1 MKNYLLLAFCI
12 ISFSQ
17 FLFAN
22 DQNPNLLIIDSSFAP
37 IKKDSF
43 DLGNSACFVI
53 SESAELGIDKGD
65 CYGREDWQ
73 LFKNYDSTILK
84 GMMNSLA
91 GIDGVENVKWKDL
104 NATKPDEARKIRNSY
119 ILSVHGSR
127 ASYIAYQ
134 YSDNKAVPL
143 PLRVVTASAGATKHK
158 QNMNVKNNSNS
169 KEYSTDCHLRNWSK
183 EETNHFQSKGKLQA
197 YQKKISDILAKN
209 PAIKVISI
217 SLGYKKSWIQED
229 NAKCSASTI
238 DKEYQIL
245 TDTWKNLFLKFK
257 DRLFVV
263 AAGNENVSFDN
274 VTDKNDD
281 LWAYLSENNNLLLVG
296 SLKKNGERFPSSNY
310 GKKVLM
316 TKGEEIDTISPIPDQ
331 LEGHKTTVRGT
342 SFSAPIVTGLAVKVI
357 NENPKISINELR
369 AKLEKL
375 ASEIK

>member
-1 MKNYLLLAFCI
+1 MKKNLLVLCI
-12 ISFSQ
+12 VTFSQ
-17 FLFAN
+17 FIVAS
-22 DQNPNLLIIDSSFAP
+22 DKNPNLLIIDSSFAP
-37 IKKDSF
+37 TKKDQF
-43 DLGNSACFVI
+43 DLGTGSCFII
-53 SESAELGIDKGD
+53 SESAELNADKGD
-65 CYGREDWQ
+65 CYGRDDWQ
-73 LFKNYDSTILK
+73 LLKNYDSTILK

-104 NATKPDEARKIRNSY
+104 NATKPDEAKKIRNSY

-127 ASYIAYQ
+127 ASYIAYK
-134 YSDNKAVPL
+134 YSDNKAAPL
-143 PLRVVTASAGATKHK
+143 PLRVITASAGATKQK
-158 QNMNVKNNSNS
+158 QNVNLKNDTNS
-169 KEYSTDCHLRNWSK
+169 KEYSVDCQLRNWSK
-183 EETNHFQSKGKLQA
+183 EETDHFHSKGKLQA

-209 PAIKVISI
+209 PTIKVISI

-229 NAKCSASTI
+229 NAKCSASAI

-263 AAGNENVSFDN
+263 AAGNESVSFDN
-274 VTDKNDD
+274 EVDKNDD

-316 TKGEEIDTISPIPDQ
+316 TKGEEIETISPIPD
-331 LEGHKTTVRGT
+331 LPDGYKTTVRGT
-342 SFSAPIVTGLAVKVI
+342 SFSAPIITGLAVKVI

-369 AKLEKL
+369 ASLEKL
-375 ASEIK
+375 ALEIK